1 MGADITARP
10 AVLTVAGAP
19 VEIYRPAA
27 RVAAVLGAK
36 VGQPGAF

>member
-10 AVLTVAGAP
+10 AVLTAGAP